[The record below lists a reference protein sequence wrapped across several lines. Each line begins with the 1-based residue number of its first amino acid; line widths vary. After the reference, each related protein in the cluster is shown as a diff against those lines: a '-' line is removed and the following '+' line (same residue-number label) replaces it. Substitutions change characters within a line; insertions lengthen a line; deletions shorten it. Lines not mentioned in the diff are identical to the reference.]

1 MDNFEKENEEQNER
15 LMYEKTVTVL
25 FFSIYMASTL
35 ISSILINTGKSPAY
49 VFGIMLGTTI
59 AMILF
64 VPNITGLDI
73 ALLMSNILYFTVY
86 PLVSHSYIM
95 RILII
100 SDYIACSLKF
110 TMFITQTYLSEKKES
125 F

>member
-73 ALLMSNILYFTVY
+73 ALFMSNILYFTVY